1 MKAWNDLLS
10 LLDHELGSKTVTEW
24 LRPLKVLKFD
34 AGNLYLDA
42 ADSFQINWF
51 KEYVTPYISKHF
63 LTARGKV
70 IKVHFSIQG
79 KEYPP
84 KKDKDEDEKNFY
96 QHDPLEPHATFETFV
111 EESEENLPN
120 RQFSEEA
127 QKH

>member
-70 IKVHFSIQG
+70 IKVHFG
-79 KEYPP
+79 K
-84 KKDKDEDEKNFY
+84 
-96 QHDPLEPHATFETFV
+96 
-111 EESEENLPN
+111 
-120 RQFSEEA
+120 
-127 QKH
+127 